1 MNQSNDQSARLST
14 GVPGLDEQLGG
25 GLLRGTLTVV
35 VGAMGVG
42 KTQLGL
48 QFAEAGC
55 RQEGAAGVI
64 FDMSTRGDP
73 QCHSGYAERMF
84 DWQLREAD
92 ALQVPPLSDL
102 FDADRVVADYLHV
115 FEQSGRRPLREE
127 LAFEV
132 WRDWKRQLV
141 ERLGVTIAFFY
152 SNFIRG
158 VRRAVVDGV
167 EPVDRPSD
175 SIQFELFE
183 YVYHQV
189 IRKEAEWVARDLL
202 RQDYRRHADEV
213 AAHTYDPS
221 STACLLLVTSAETML
236 DALIERQLDEGDL
249 LSNANT
255 VITMGKIREGR
266 RLLKALYIAKHRGSA
281 ASDEILPYTI
291 DDRGISLTGE

>member
-1 MNQSNDQSARLST
+1 MNEASDPPTRLST
-14 GVPGLDEQLGG
+14 GVPGLDERLGG
-25 GLLRGTLTVV
+25 GLLPGTLTVV
-35 VGAMGVG
+35 VGAMGAG

-48 QFAEAGC
+48 QFAEAGR
-55 RQEGAAGVI
+55 RQEGEAGIV

-73 QCHSGYAERMF
+73 QSHSSYAARMF
-84 DWQLREAD
+84 DWRLREAD
-92 ALQVPPLSDL
+92 ASQMPSLDEL
-102 FDADRVVADYLHV
+102 FNAGRPMPDYLHV

-132 WRDWKRQLV
+132 WRDRKRQLV
-141 ERLGVTIAFFY
+141 QRLGVTIAFFY
-152 SNFIRG
+152 GNFIRG

-202 RQDYRRHADEV
+202 RQGFRSHAEQV
-213 AAHTYDPS
+213 AAHSYDPT
-221 STACLLLVTSAETML
+221 STACLLLYTSSEPML
-236 DALIERQLDEGDL
+236 DALVERQLDEGDL

-266 RLLKALYIAKHRGSA
+266 RLHKALYVAKHRGSA

-291 DDRGISLTGE
+291 DDRGISLSDE